1 MSESRHRDE
10 LKSCRRIVVKIGSS
24 SLVHPQTGRLD
35 LGKIEKLVRTLTDI
49 KNSGRDVLLVS
60 SGAIAVGRSTLGL
73 IQRPDSLEMKQACA
87 AIGQAKLMSV
97 YQKLFAEYSTVAAQV
112 LLTRV
117 NLGLPVTRKNARST
131 LLELL
136 SIHAIPIINENDSVS
151 TDEIPEVQTF
161 GDNDRLSASVASL
174 IDADLL
180 ILLTD
185 IDGMFSTDP
194 KVDSNARLFDEIDVI
209 DSHVLSMG
217 GGNSG
222 SAFGTGGMK
231 SKLEAAKIATEN
243 GVNMVI
249 ANGNDIDNI
258 RRILNGEHTGTLFPH
273 R

>member
-24 SLVHPQTGRLD
+24 SLMHQQTGRLD
-35 LGKIEKLVRTLTDI
+35 LGKMEKLIRTLTDI

-60 SGAIAVGRSTLGL
+60 SGAIAVGRTTLG
-73 IQRPDSLEMKQACA
+73 ITQRPDSLEMKQACA

-117 NLGLPVTRKNARST
+117 NLGLPVTRENARST

-174 IDADLL
+174 IGADLL

-194 KVDSNARLFDEIDVI
+194 KLDRNARLFDEIDVI
-209 DSHVLSMG
+209 DSHILSMG
-217 GGNSG
+217 GDNSG
-222 SAFGTGGMK
+222 STFGTGGMK
-231 SKLEAAKIATEN
+231 SKLEAARIATQS
-243 GVNMVI
+243 GASMVI

>member
-1 MSESRHRDE
+1 MSVLSHRDE
-10 LKSCRRIVVKIGSS
+10 LKNSHRIVVKIGSS
-24 SLVHPQTGRLD
+24 SLMHPETGRLD

-60 SGAIAVGRSTLGL
+60 SGAIAVGRTTLHL
-73 IQRPDSLEMKQACA
+73 SEKPDTLEMKQACA

-117 NLGLPVTRKNARST
+117 NLGLPVTRANAKST

-136 SIHAIPIINENDSVS
+136 SIHAIPVINENDSVS

-174 IDADLL
+174 INADLL
-180 ILLTD
+180 ILLSD
-185 IDGMFSTDP
+185 IDGMFSSDP
-194 KVDSNARLFDEIDVI
+194 RIDKNARLFDEIDDI
-209 DSHVLSMG
+209 DEKVLSMG
-217 GGNSG
+217 GEAG
-222 SAFGTGGMK
+222 SSVGTGGMK
-231 SKLEAAKIATEN
+231 SKLEAAKIATQS

-249 ANGNDIDNI
+249 ANGNDLENI
-258 RRILNGEHTGTLFPH
+258 RRIMNGEHTGTLFPH